1 MGLLTVDGLVA
12 RHGLLPAVREVSLSV
27 DEGEVVALVGANG
40 AGKSTLLRTV
50 AGAHPAAGGRV
61 ILDGEDITGLPSHQ
75 RVARGL
81 ALVPEGRKLFPDL
94 TVEENL
100 LVAGRRSRADSMR
113 PRRDSVPRPATWT
126 VEGVLDAFPMLR
138 PLRRRRAAT
147 LSGGEQQATAI
158 ARALMTNPRLLL
170 LDEVSLGLSPQAVET
185 VYGCLRSLIAD
196 GATVVLV
203 EQDLARALSVAG
215 RVVCLLEGRV
225 VLLADTSAVTR
236 EQVTEAYFGLSR
248 TGGAA

>member
-1 MGLLTVDGLVA
+1 
-12 RHGLLPAVREVSLSV
+12 VSLSV
-27 DEGEVVALVGANG
+27 AQGDVLALVGANG
-40 AGKSTLLRTV
+40 AGKSTLLRTI

-61 ILDGEDITGLPSHQ
+61 LLDGDDITQLPAHQ

-81 ALVPEGRKLFPDL
+81 ALVPEGRKLFPEL

-100 LVAGRRSRADSMR
+100 MVAGGRAR
-113 PRRDSVPRPATWT
+113 PGPWT
-126 VEGVLDAFPMLR
+126 LDAVLGAFPMLR
-138 PLRRRRAAT
+138 PLRHRRAAT

-158 ARALMTNPRLLL
+158 ARALMSNPRVLLV
-170 LDEVSLGLSPQAVET
+170 DEVSLGLSPQAVET
-185 VYGCLRSLIAD
+185 VYGSLRALIRD

-215 RVVCLLEGRV
+215 RVICLLEGQV
-225 VLLADTSAVTR
+225 VLRADTSEVTR

-248 TGGAA
+248 SGGAA

>member
-1 MGLLTVDGLVA
+1 MTLLTVDGLVA
-12 RHGLLPAVREVSLSV
+12 RHGLLPAVRDVSLQV
-27 DEGEVVALVGANG
+27 GPGDVLALVGANG
-40 AGKSTLLRTV
+40 AGKSTLLRTI

-61 ILDGEDITGLPSHQ
+61 ELDGEDITGLPAHA

-81 ALVPEGRKLFPDL
+81 ALVPEGRRLFPDL

-100 LVAGRRSRADSMR
+100 LVAGGRAR
-113 PRRDSVPRPATWT
+113 PGPWSLDT
-126 VEGVLDAFPMLR
+126 VLDAFPMLK

-170 LDEVSLGLSPQAVET
+170 VDEVSLGLSPQAVET
-185 VYGCLRSLIAD
+185 VYGCLRALIRD

-203 EQDLARALSVAG
+203 EQDLARALSVAV
-215 RVVCLLEGRV
+215 RVICLLEGRV
-225 VLLADTSAVTR
+225 VLRASTSEVTR

-248 TGGAA
+248 SGGAA